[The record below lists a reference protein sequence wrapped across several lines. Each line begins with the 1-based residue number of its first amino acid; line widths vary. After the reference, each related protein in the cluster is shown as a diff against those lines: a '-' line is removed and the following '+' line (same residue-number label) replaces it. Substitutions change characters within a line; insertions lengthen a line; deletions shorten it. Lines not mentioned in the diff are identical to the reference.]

1 MKSLGSCALSIL
13 SFMNVLF
20 ESHVRHI
27 GTHIYSFIYFPHIR
41 MTCRAIAMTILRE
54 LRNLHCNHA
63 WIHLSS
69 DGEHFSSPL
78 FFTHFSKKTNSH
90 HYPKICNFLTGHYRF
105 HNFFFVHISR
115 RKCFFAKYLLLY
127 FLHWLKRFCFELK
140 LLKLVLVFSMGV

>member
-78 FFTHFSKKTNSH
+78 FFTHFSKKQIHTIIRKSATFWPVITDFITFFSFTSREENVFL
-90 HYPKICNFLTGHYRF
+90 PNICCCIFCTG
-105 HNFFFVHISR
+105 
-115 RKCFFAKYLLLY
+115 
-127 FLHWLKRFCFELK
+127 
-140 LLKLVLVFSMGV
+140 